1 MYSVVIRYLHP
12 LPHARHGEC
21 SAHPDSITLD
31 PFQFLIP
38 WPGTLHV
45 HPDTDTHP
53 LHAPTRHTRAHTPPV
68 GARLPHTRQTD
79 MHTHPF
85 DWRWRERKT
94 RPAVAEV
101 SGKHD
106 DGRMSGAW
114 SPVDAGAP
122 SAAPSPSKA
131 AVERGAQETGEQHG
145 GTDQGGTV
153 SRPLLRKSINIMP
166 NINRIKDENYTIISV
181 DAEKYSTKSTTLS

>member
-1 MYSVVIRYLHP
+1 MHP
-12 LPHARHGEC
+12 Y
-21 SAHPDSITLD
+21 
-31 PFQFLIP
+31 
-38 WPGTLHV
+38 
-45 HPDTDTHP
+45 DTHALTHHP
-53 LHAPTRHTRAHTPPV
+53 WAHASHTHC
-68 GARLPHTRQTD
+68 RQTR
-79 MHTHPF
+79 THPF

-106 DGRMSGAW
+106 DDDGRMSGAW

-122 SAAPSPSKA
+122 SAAPSPLKA

-153 SRPLLRKSINIMP
+153 SRPLLRKSINIIP

>member
-79 MHTHPF
+79 TRTHTL
-85 DWRWRERKT
+85 RLAMARKEDTPCSGGSVRQT
-94 RPAVAEV
+94 RRRKDEWGLEPSRCGSAECC
-101 SGKHD
+101 SLAFEGSCRARGPGE
-106 DGRMSGAW
+106 GRATWGYR
-114 SPVDAGAP
+114 PGGHRQQ
-122 SAAPSPSKA
+122 AAP
-131 AVERGAQETGEQHG
+131 QEI
-145 GTDQGGTV
+145 D
-153 SRPLLRKSINIMP
+153 
-166 NINRIKDENYTIISV
+166 
-181 DAEKYSTKSTTLS
+181 